1 MRQVIVVIAALL
13 LCGSVYSQTPRP
25 PGWNP
30 VPPGGGSVPV
40 PRSDGVTMAQ
50 SSDALPVPVFGDE
63 QPKPKADLGYNVTLP
78 ADATLVV
85 DGNES
90 RQVGSFRR
98 FSADSDEGEHEF
110 TASIR
115 RGNSI
120 FRSTKRVALS
130 PSGRVQVSFPELEA
144 CANGSCTT
152 YR

>member
-1 MRQVIVVIAALL
+1 MRQAIVTMLMLL

-30 VPPGGGSVPV
+30 VPPGGGSLPV
-40 PRSDGVTMAQ
+40 PRSDGVMLSQ

-63 QPKPKADLGYNVTLP
+63 LKPKADLGYEVSLP

-85 DGNES
+85 DGKES
-90 RQVGSFRR
+90 RQVGGFRR
-98 FSADSDEGEHEF
+98 FSSDSDEGEHEF

-115 RGNSI
+115 RGGSI
-120 FRSTKRVALS
+120 FRSTRRVALS
-130 PSGRVQVSFPELEA
+130 PGGRVQVSFPELEA
-144 CANGSCTT
+144 CANGSCST